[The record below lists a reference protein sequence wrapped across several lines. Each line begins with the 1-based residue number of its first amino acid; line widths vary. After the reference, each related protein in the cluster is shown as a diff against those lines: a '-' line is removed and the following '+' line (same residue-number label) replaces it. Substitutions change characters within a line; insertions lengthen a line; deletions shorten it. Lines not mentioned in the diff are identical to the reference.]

1 VDSEVLKFGTDDDL
15 ARERAALVEKRDR
28 LKRELGE
35 IHRSTDGD
43 LTGGT
48 AERWDNLSRG
58 IDRVDADLR
67 VLDEQLAER
76 ARFAEKMAA
85 VIARGGGEPA
95 VEVIERD
102 GVTRGGYDGTPQ
114 HVRRDR
120 DMAFRTI
127 ERHKDHL
134 SAGAGDRL
142 DTVLRQRDR
151 FGATARYLSAVGDP
165 AYSTAIGKMIADPTH
180 GHLRFSP
187 QEVEAVRR
195 VSAVESERALSLTGS
210 AGGFA
215 VPFELDPTIL
225 LTSDGAVNPIREI
238 ARVESIGVD
247 EWRGVSS
254 AGVTASFTAE
264 ATEATDNAPTLA
276 QPTVS
281 TEKAQAWVPFSIEVG
296 MDWESMQSELA
307 RVFADAKNTLE
318 AAKFITGSGTNEPF
332 GVLTGTTNTV
342 NAAAGAD
349 AFTSANLYSLMAALP
364 PRFRPRGVFVAD
376 LAIINRIAQFE
387 SAAGARLFPEVA
399 DGRIGQKRLYEASEM
414 PNDATTGNKF
424 VLFGDFSYYL
434 IADRIGLTIELVQH
448 VVGTNHRPTGQRG
461 LYAFWRVGA
470 KVLDASAFRALLG
483 TA

>member
-1 VDSEVLKFGTDDDL
+1 
-15 ARERAALVEKRDR
+15 
-28 LKRELGE
+28 
-35 IHRSTDGD
+35 
-43 LTGGT
+43 
-48 AERWDNLSRG
+48 
-58 IDRVDADLR
+58 
-67 VLDEQLAER
+67 
-76 ARFAEKMAA
+76 
-85 VIARGGGEPA
+85 
-95 VEVIERD
+95 
-102 GVTRGGYDGTPQ
+102 
-114 HVRRDR
+114 
-120 DMAFRTI
+120 
-127 ERHKDHL
+127 
-134 SAGAGDRL
+134 
-142 DTVLRQRDR
+142 
-151 FGATARYLSAVGDP
+151 
-165 AYSTAIGKMIADPTH
+165 
-180 GHLRFSP
+180 
-187 QEVEAVRR
+187 